1 VGLDFFFKNVRLMS
15 LTCNQR
21 EIIRFI
27 NSADK
32 PRFGKEEL
40 CVSKILITTTRETP

>member
-1 VGLDFFFKNVRLMS
+1 MS

-32 PRFGKEEL
+32 PRFGKEEIQLL
-40 CVSKILITTTRETP
+40 CVPKVLITTTRETPLSPNLDPK